1 MVTCGIS
8 RTLVLQEIVVGHVRI
23 MVRQCLVNAHVGKI
37 CISGKQSKRE
47 IKWLRLGK
55 GQRR

>member
-1 MVTCGIS
+1 MVNMLLIWLLRVVRPRSYETIL
-8 RTLVLQEIVVGHVRI
+8 TL
-23 MVRQCLVNAHVGKI
+23 GKI

-55 GQRR
+55 GQRC